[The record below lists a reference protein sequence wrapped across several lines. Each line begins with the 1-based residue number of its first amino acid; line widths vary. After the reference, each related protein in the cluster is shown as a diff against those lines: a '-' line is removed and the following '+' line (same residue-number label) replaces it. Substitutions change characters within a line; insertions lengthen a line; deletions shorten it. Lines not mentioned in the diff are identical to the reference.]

1 MRFISDDGKKVG
13 TQEEVQKYEAEL
25 AKKLE
30 ATKRKQ
36 EILSKK
42 WDNIQTLVNEINK
55 TAEEYF
61 KESGES
67 LYVSVTDGKLK
78 IDKDKRRNINPFNF
92 PFTFF

>member
-78 IDKDKRRNINPFNF
+78 IDKDKRRNINSFNI